1 MHLYEFVLG
10 EFQTDFIKDWY
21 YSGDSGPD
29 DHDDSE
35 IIKRLITAAHSLLTI
50 ETLRKNAMEHHSF
63 ERAYIAFNE
72 LYPGLETITQEHCK
86 KFLRLMY
93 IKS

>member
-1 MHLYEFVLG
+1 MHLYDFVLG
-10 EFQTDFIKDWY
+10 EFQTDFVKDWY
-21 YSGDSGPD
+21 YSGESES
-29 DHDDSE
+29 DDSE

-50 ETLRKNAMEHHSF
+50 ETIRKNAMEYYSF